1 MLRNYGMVVKL
12 FCFSEWDGV
21 FFNAVIGDGGVWEP
35 CRSKGLLPCPGK
47 EAVEACAESHIKD
60 IQVHWTSDAK
70 GVSPIR
76 TGTGPVGN
84 TAGPTG
90 GCLKQM
96 LQSVFDVNVLCLGV
110 CSVAGVVCFVEAGEL
125 QGGAPVAACCN
136 VVFHLNA
143 GLFRIVL
150 VCNAKLGIIV

>member
-21 FFNAVIGDGGVWEP
+21 FFNAVIGDGGVWMP

-47 EAVEACAESHIKD
+47 DAVEACAESHIKD
-60 IQVHWTSDAK
+60 IQVRSSCSCEQVLH
-70 GVSPIR
+70 P
-76 TGTGPVGN
+76 
-84 TAGPTG
+84 
-90 GCLKQM
+90 
-96 LQSVFDVNVLCLGV
+96 VFDIDVLCLGV

-136 VVFHLNA
+136 VVFHLCA
-143 GLFRIVL
+143 RCSRLCLFAMQ
-150 VCNAKLGIIV
+150 N

>member
-1 MLRNYGMVVKL
+1 MLRNYGVVVKL

-35 CRSKGLLPCPGK
+35 CRGKGLLPGPGK
-47 EAVEACAESHIKD
+47 DAVEACAESHIKD
-60 IQVHWTSDAK
+60 VYILSAVC
-70 GVSPIR
+70 VE
-76 TGTGPVGN
+76 
-84 TAGPTG
+84 
-90 GCLKQM
+90 QM

-125 QGGAPVAACCN
+125 QGGASVAACCN

>member
-12 FCFSEWDGV
+12 FCFSEWNGI
-21 FFNAVIGDGGVWEP
+21 FFNAVIGDEGVWKP
-35 CRSKGLLPCPGK
+35 CCRKGLLPVPGK
-47 EAVEACAESHIKD
+47 DAVEACAESHIKD
-60 IQVHWTSDAK
+60 VYILS
-70 GVSPIR
+70 
-76 TGTGPVGN
+76 
-84 TAGPTG
+84 AG
-90 GCLKQM
+90 CVEQM

-125 QGGAPVAACCN
+125 QGGASVAACCN